1 MAEKVVSPGVFA
13 NEIDASF
20 LPSAVGEI
28 GAAIVGPT
36 VKGPV
41 LTPTIVSSYSE
52 FVNIFGEV
60 IESGSDKYQYLTSH
74 TAKEYLKQGG
84 PCTVVRVSKPNTNR
98 ATAVVGG
105 AVTGAVAGV
114 KASNTVTFSATPPA
128 NGSKLTFAITN
139 LPDFTL
145 NPNLVFGNDTLLLCV
160 LK

>member
-1 MAEKVVSPGVFA
+1 MAEKIVSPGVYT
-13 NEIDASF
+13 NEIDQSF
-20 LPSAVGEI
+20 LPAALGPI

-105 AVTGAVAGV
+105 AVTGC
-114 KASNTVTFSATPPA
+114 
-128 NGSKLTFAITN
+128 
-139 LPDFTL
+139 
-145 NPNLVFGNDTLLLCV
+145 LLYTSPSPRDRG
-160 LK
+160 